1 MELTFFAGLFWFVI
15 FAIVLPGAIFVGVGY
30 GVSRWAHRL
39 AARQRRTGYPTE
51 QMLASTFHEPSE
63 QWPPA
68 PDVDAP
74 EA

>member
-1 MELTFFAGLFWFVI
+1 MELTFFAGLFWSVI
-15 FAIVLPGAIFVGVGY
+15 FAIVLPGAILVGVGY

-39 AARQRRTGYPTE
+39 AARQRHTGYPTE
-51 QMLASTFHEPSE
+51 QVLAETWQEPPE

-68 PDVDAP
+68 PEVDTP